1 VERLDGTATRAMRL
15 LLDEQPLT
23 EAKVRFAWTMAVGP
37 ALARAATVSF
47 ADGTLRVRA
56 KSAAWR
62 DELRRATPLTRHRL
76 AQFLGDDAVRTIVI
90 DSDDAR

>member
-1 VERLDGTATRAMRL
+1 MERLDSTATRAMRL

-47 ADGTLRVRA
+47 AGGTLRVRA

-62 DELRRATPLTRHRL
+62 DELRRARPLTRHRL
-76 AQFLGDDAVRTIVI
+76 AALLGDDVVRTLVI
-90 DSDDAR
+90 EDDER

>member
-1 VERLDGTATRAMRL
+1 
-15 LLDEQPLT
+15 
-23 EAKVRFAWTMAVGP
+23 
-37 ALARAATVSF
+37 VSF

-62 DELRRATPLTRHRL
+62 DALRRATPLTRHRL

-90 DSDDAR
+90 ESDDAR